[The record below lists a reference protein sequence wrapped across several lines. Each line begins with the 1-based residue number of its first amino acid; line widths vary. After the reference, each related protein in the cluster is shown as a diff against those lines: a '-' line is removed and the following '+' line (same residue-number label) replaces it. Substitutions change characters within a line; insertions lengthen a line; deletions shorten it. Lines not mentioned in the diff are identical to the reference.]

1 MERCRTGSARL
12 LGRLPLGTVVAHKTG
27 TIGGSVNDVGVV
39 TLPADGKKLVIAVLI
54 KKSDRPVEDR
64 ERAIADIARSVRDY
78 YLFKD

>member
-1 MERCRTGSARL
+1 
-12 LGRLPLGTVVAHKTG
+12 VAHKTG